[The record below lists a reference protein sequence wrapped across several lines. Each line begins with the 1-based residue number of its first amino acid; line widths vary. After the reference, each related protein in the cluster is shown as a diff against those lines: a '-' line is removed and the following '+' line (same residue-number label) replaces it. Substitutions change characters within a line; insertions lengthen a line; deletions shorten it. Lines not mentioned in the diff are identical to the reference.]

1 MVSIKLATC
10 ETLQVTVKVSTF
22 ASSYEV
28 PNGVYNPGQD
38 AVLNIF
44 LDQRTN
50 HYQGL
55 LKMPR
60 TSASKSPKS
69 VKAKVVPKPRKRL
82 KRSLFRTENR
92 PASAS
97 TLAMAVQESLV
108 DVKTKTDDNKSSVSP
123 VDGVAVKADVTPT
136 IGTVKSE
143 MSAVK
148 RVPTTADVTL
158 AVQTANKSKID
169 NNKSSDSAMK
179 GGNGD
184 VTPTISTV
192 KSEMSVVKE
201 APAAADVT
209 LAVMTADKT
218 KIVNNKSS
226 DSAVKGG
233 NGKVALTISTIKSEM
248 SVVEEAPATADVT
261 LAVQTADKTKIG
273 NNKSS
278 NSAKKGG
285 SGVVKSEKLV
295 EDGDSG
301 VAGV

>member
-1 MVSIKLATC
+1 MSCYTN
-10 ETLQVTVKVSTF
+10 
-22 ASSYEV
+22 ASEI
-28 PNGVYNPGQD
+28 

-50 HYQGL
+50 HYQSL

-82 KRSLFRTENR
+82 NRSLFRTENR

-158 AVQTANKSKID
+158 AVQSQLTSPRLTTT
-169 NNKSSDSAMK
+169 SLL
-179 GGNGD
+179 
-184 VTPTISTV
+184 TP
-192 KSEMSVVKE
+192 
-201 APAAADVT
+201 P
-209 LAVMTADKT
+209 
-218 KIVNNKSS
+218 
-226 DSAVKGG
+226 
-233 NGKVALTISTIKSEM
+233 
-248 SVVEEAPATADVT
+248 
-261 LAVQTADKTKIG
+261 
-273 NNKSS
+273 
-278 NSAKKGG
+278 
-285 SGVVKSEKLV
+285 
-295 EDGDSG
+295 
-301 VAGV
+301 